1 MLVILVSVFVRYS
14 NEKKSVKSL
23 EILVRLVISDQNLA
37 RLGQTAPKIKPKLF
51 QLNFELVFH
60 EVF

>member
-1 MLVILVSVFVRYS
+1 M
-14 NEKKSVKSL
+14 

-37 RLGQTAPKIKPKLF
+37 RLGQTVPKIKPKLF
-51 QLNFELVFH
+51 KLIFELVFH